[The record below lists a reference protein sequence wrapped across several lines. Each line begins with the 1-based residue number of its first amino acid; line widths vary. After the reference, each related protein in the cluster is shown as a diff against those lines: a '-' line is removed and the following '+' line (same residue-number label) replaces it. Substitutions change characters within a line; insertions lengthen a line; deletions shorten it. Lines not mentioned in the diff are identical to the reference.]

1 MRNYC
6 EYKQAGFFRFFGL
19 DGFSSN
25 KEQVID
31 LLKQIIT
38 AILYGQFNGQF
49 NETPFYIILKNNIKG
64 FENRKDSFIYKRI
77 LNEIKNKK
85 ISIYIKYAAILGLMS
100 DESDIEDKVTMLIL
114 LTKTPEEIKSLFD
127 QDLTIDQFKR
137 ELNKSINPATIIIK

>member
-25 KEQVID
+25 KEEIID
-31 LLKQIIT
+31 LLKEIIR
-38 AILYGQFNGQF
+38 AILYGQFNV
-49 NETPFYIILKNNIKG
+49 TPFYIILKNNIKG

-85 ISIYIKYAAILGLMS
+85 ISIYI
-100 DESDIEDKVTMLIL
+100 
-114 LTKTPEEIKSLFD
+114 
-127 QDLTIDQFKR
+127 
-137 ELNKSINPATIIIK
+137 